1 MKSFVNN
8 CLNCL
13 FILLIS
19 SSLFGCVYKHHKHN
33 KYHIVRKGETLYSIA
48 RKHHVRLENLAKIN
62 FIKFPY
68 RINKGQ
74 KLFLIDN
81 HKLQRLSGKTNQSKP
96 VSIIQNP
103 SSSNRTD
110 QGNILL
116 NRTVKFQK
124 NSNKPATMN
133 VGTTANTNK
142 TTVNNIIHV
151 DPTQYIST
159 TKDWVWPA
167 NGRIIKQ
174 FAVTGVN
181 KGNGI
186 DIAGKRGDPVT
197 SIANGK
203 VVYSGNNLRGY
214 GNLVIIKHNQDFLS
228 AYAHNEKI
236 LVTEQQEVKKGQQIA
251 TMGDSGS
258 KEVLLHF
265 EIRFRGKPVD
275 PVKLLVKR

>member
-13 FILLIS
+13 FILFIS
-19 SSLFGCVYKHHKHN
+19 CSLFGCVYKHHKHN
-33 KYHIVRKGETLYSIA
+33 KYHIVKKGETLYSIA
-48 RKHHVRLENLAKIN
+48 RKHNVRLENLAKIN

-81 HKLQRLSGKTNQSKP
+81 HKLQRLSGKNNQPKP
-96 VSIIQNP
+96 VSIVKNLP
-103 SSSNRTD
+103 SSTSTD
-110 QGNILL
+110 QGNILSSKSI
-116 NRTVKFQK
+116 NFQK
-124 NSNKPATMN
+124 NNNKPATRN
-133 VGTTANTNK
+133 VGTTANINK
-142 TTVNNIIHV
+142 TNVNNIIHI
-151 DPTQYIST
+151 DPTKYTSI

-174 FAVTGVN
+174 FAIAGVN

-186 DIAGKRGDPVT
+186 DIAGKRGDPII

-228 AYAHNEKI
+228 AYAHNDKI

-265 EIRFRGKPVD
+265 EVRFRGKPVD